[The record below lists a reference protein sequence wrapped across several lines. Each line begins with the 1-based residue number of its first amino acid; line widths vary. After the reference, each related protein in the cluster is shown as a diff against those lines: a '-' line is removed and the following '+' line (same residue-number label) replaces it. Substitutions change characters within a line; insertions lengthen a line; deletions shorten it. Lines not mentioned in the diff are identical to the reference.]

1 MKVTCSPLLNRQVR
15 RSVLNEPVAM
25 LYGRHEDAAASVVF
39 QQLLEA
45 SQLQSRGP
53 ELDPPHADRSIPPR
67 KSLILFSDCHRQ
79 FDLSSFRLTG

>member
-1 MKVTCSPLLNRQVR
+1 MNVNCSPLLYRQVR

-25 LYGRHEDAAASVVF
+25 LYGRHEDAPASVVF

-45 SQLQSRGP
+45 SQLQSSGP
-53 ELDPPHADRSIPPR
+53 ALDPPHADRSIPPR

-79 FDLSSFRLTG
+79 FALSSFRLTG